1 MSGQN
6 ENHRDHLEVVDTSDK
21 LTVDEIK
28 ELKNLA
34 QLSRTAK
41 WIIAGA
47 IGFVSLFGMDKIGAL
62 IDHK

>member
-1 MSGQN
+1 MSDK
-6 ENHRDHLEVVDTSDK
+6 EHLEVVDTSDK

-47 IGFVSLFGMDKIGAL
+47 IGFVSLFGMDKIGSL